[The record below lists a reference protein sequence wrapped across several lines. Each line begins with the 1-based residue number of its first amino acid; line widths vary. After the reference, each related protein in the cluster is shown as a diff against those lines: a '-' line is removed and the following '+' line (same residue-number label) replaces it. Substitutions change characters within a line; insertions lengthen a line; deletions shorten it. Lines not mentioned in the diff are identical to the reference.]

1 MSGEWDTIGG
11 KMLDLNGINGGWK
24 LCFGS
29 LSPWGTPLL
38 SEELY
43 FEIRLIGIFKTT
55 IITKTN

>member
-11 KMLDLNGINGGWK
+11 KMLDSKRNKWRLGA
-24 LCFGS
+24 LFGS

-43 FEIRLIGIFKTT
+43 FEDTIDWNNPTT